1 MAWLNS
7 LDDHPITNQVTSFS
21 TNISKLIVSHN
32 PQKSLQKV
40 CIFCET
46 LATPTKILEC
56 AHLVMVMQHINMQFY
71 YWYTHKPNS
80 QAKSYT
86 H

>member
-21 TNISKLIVSHN
+21 TNISKLIVSHD

-56 AHLVMVMQHINMQFY
+56 AHFGDGNATYQYAILLFVHTQ
-71 YWYTHKPNS
+71 T
-80 QAKSYT
+80 
-86 H
+86 